1 MNNIFF
7 LMSEKFNNDYNK
19 KITFIRKIE
28 GFRILNVLMT
38 LMRLVE
44 ISWDKIKSENIEK
57 ELSIKKT
64 SHMIL

>member
-1 MNNIFF
+1 
-7 LMSEKFNNDYNK
+7 MSEKFNNDYNK

-38 LMRLVE
+38 LMRLLE